1 MSKDDKLEEL
11 EREELEASLKLAM
24 KNQLER
30 IEQSNE
36 SYQPTLYESIM

>member
-1 MSKDDKLEEL
+1 MSKDDELEEL
-11 EREELEASLKLAM
+11 ELEVSLKLAM

-36 SYQPTLYESIM
+36 SYQPTPYESIM